1 MGNAITYRENL
12 RRTAADRMSGALRSF
27 IEQECPV
34 YLTALKTDDFK
45 LRAIVVKQFNE
56 SFPDCVFDN
65 VYSILPHLERLRL
78 KRVQNLSQFGQ
89 SRFDC
94 RLKIKLS
101 CLPCRI
107 NDYLTL
113 AYFDTGCS
121 ISCLSLANAR
131 KLNLISLIDYKI
143 SGVAVGFGCN
153 RQIVGF
159 LANLPVQIGGD
170 LLFNINFVV
179 INQANADF
187 ILIGNF
193 FIGADNY
200 SPKPATPIN

>member
-1 MGNAITYRENL
+1 MGNAIAYRENL
-12 RRTAADRMSGALRSF
+12 RKIAAEQLMSGALRSF
-27 IEQECPV
+27 IENECPV

-56 SFPDCVFDN
+56 SFPGRVFDN

-78 KRVQNLSQFGQ
+78 KRVQNLSQLTQ
-89 SRFDC
+89 AKFDSQ
-94 RLKIKLS
+94 LKIKLS
-101 CLPCRI
+101 CLPCKI

-121 ISCLSLANAR
+121 ISCITLENAR
-131 KLNLISLIDYKI
+131 KLNLISLIDHKI

-159 LANLPVQIGGD
+159 LTNLPVQIGSE

-187 ILIGNF
+187 LLIGNF
-193 FIGADNY
+193 
-200 SPKPATPIN
+200 

>member
-1 MGNAITYRENL
+1 MGNAIAYRENL
-12 RRTAADRMSGALRSF
+12 RKTAAQRMSGALRNF
-27 IEQECPV
+27 IENECPV

-45 LRAIVVKQFNE
+45 LREIVVKQFNE
-56 SFPDCVFDN
+56 SFPDCAFRS

-78 KRVQNLSQFGQ
+78 KRVQNLSEFVQ

-94 RLKIKLS
+94 QLKIKLS
-101 CLPCRI
+101 CLPCKI

-121 ISCLSLANAR
+121 ISCITLTNAR
-131 KLNLISLIDYKI
+131 KLNLTSLIDYKI

-159 LANLPVQIGGD
+159 LANLPVQIGSE

-187 ILIGNF
+187 ILIGMLTIRLF
-193 FIGADNY
+193 
-200 SPKPATPIN
+200 T